1 MMPLIGRKHLE
12 DVVKKPVKSYWNL
25 NEHSSK
31 DMKEL
36 RSNDGDH
43 WYYVNTKSKE
53 SIQKALEAV
62 RELYML
68 SVVYKEEGI
77 AILETMLKVL
87 K

>member
-1 MMPLIGRKHLE
+1 MALTGKKHLNDLTKE
-12 DVVKKPVKSYWNL
+12 PSKSYWNL
-25 NEHSSK
+25 NEHPSK

-36 RSNDGDH
+36 RSNDGNY

-53 SIQKALEAV
+53 SIEKAMEGV
-62 RELYML
+62 RKLYML

-77 AILETMLKVL
+77 GILESMLKML